1 MGISFAIAG
10 FMLFILGYAKSAL
23 IGLPMSHRLL
33 SAVEMV
39 LMAAIATAAG
49 FGIGKIFE
57 NWYDCNL

>member
-10 FMLFILGYAKSAL
+10 FMLFILGYIKSAL
-23 IGLPMSHRLL
+23 IGLSVSHRLL

-49 FGIGKIFE
+49 FGVGKIFE
-57 NWYDCNL
+57 NWYHCYL